1 MKIALVTDST
11 AYLPDNLL
19 KKYNVSVVPLNV
31 AFENESFREGIDITT
46 KQFYEKVKLE
56 VSLPTTSQPSI
67 GEMVSLYE
75 ELSVDY
81 DAVISIH
88 LSKQL
93 SSTYKISK
101 VASKMVENIVIYLVE
116 SAINTLPQGF
126 LVIEVEKMINQNY
139 LHEDIDYR
147 LNQLSSKM

>member
-19 KKYNVSVVPLNV
+19 KKYNVSVVPLTV

-56 VSLPTTSQPSI
+56 VSLLTTSQTSL
-67 GEMVSLYE
+67 GELVSLYE

-81 DAVISIH
+81 DAVISID

-93 SSTYKISK
+93 SETHEAAR
-101 VASKMVENIVIYLVE
+101 VA
-116 SAINTLPQGF
+116 G
-126 LVIEVEKMINQNY
+126 KMI
-139 LHEDIDYR
+139 
-147 LNQLSSKM
+147 

>member
-1 MKIALVTDST
+1 MKVALVTEST
-11 AYLPDNLL
+11 PYLLDNLV

-67 GEMVSLYE
+67 GELVSLYE

-81 DAVISIH
+81 DAIISIH

-93 SSTYKISK
+93 SEIGRAH
-101 VASKMVENIVIYLVE
+101 V
-116 SAINTLPQGF
+116 
-126 LVIEVEKMINQNY
+126 
-139 LHEDIDYR
+139 
-147 LNQLSSKM
+147 